1 MANPEN
7 TPKEHDLLII
17 GGGPAGLAA
26 ATYGASERLK
36 TGVTDQDPAK
46 FGGQAGTSTLIE
58 NYPGFDQ
65 GVTGPELMQR
75 MAKQA
80 NRLGATAYHGT
91 VIDSIERTDRGLE
104 VSATNTED
112 GKTLYIAKNVLLAN
126 GVQYNR
132 HPAANLDRFLG
143 RGVAYG
149 SPDVASKYKDEELFV
164 VGGANSAGQAAY
176 ALSDCEGCTVHML
189 VRGKSLEDKMS
200 GYLID
205 KIKAKN
211 NIIVHLETDLTSV
224 DGGRELDEVVVTDRR
239 TGQEKTMPANHLFVM
254 IGAHPRTMWLPEDV
268 QRDKH
273 NYVVTGNDLDRETRG
288 EFEDQY
294 ERPPLARETSMEGLF
309 AAGDV
314 VSGSQKRVAS
324 AVGAG
329 ADSVGDIHKRNA
341 HIEQHGAKNPQ

>member
-1 MANPEN
+1 MAQHED
-7 TPKEHDLLII
+7 TPQRHDLLVI

-26 ATYGASERLK
+26 ATYGASERLN
-36 TGVTDQDPAK
+36 TGIADQDPGR

-65 GVTGPELMQR
+65 GVTGPELTER

-80 NRLGATAYHGT
+80 RRLGATAYHGT
-91 VIDSIERTDRGLE
+91 VIENIERTDRGLE
-104 VSATNTED
+104 VTATDTED
-112 GKTLYIAKNVLLAN
+112 GSKLYVAKNVLLAN

-149 SPDVASKYKDEELFV
+149 SPDIASRYKDQDLFV

-205 KIKAKN
+205 KIKAKG
-211 NIIVHLETDLTSV
+211 NIIVHLETDLAAV
-224 DGGRELDEVVVTDRR
+224 DGGRQLDEVTVTDRR
-239 TGQEKTMPANHLFVM
+239 NGQSESMHADHLFVM
-254 IGAHPRTMWLPEDV
+254 IGASPRTMWLPEGV
-268 QRDKH
+268 KRDDH
-273 NYVVTGNDLDRETRG
+273 GYVVTGTALERDTRG
-288 EFEDQY
+288 EFEDRY
-294 ERPPLARETSMEGLF
+294 ARPPLARETSMEGLF

-341 HIEQHGAKNPQ
+341 HLEKQKPQDT